1 MYAVIQTGG
10 KQLRVKV
17 GDVVAVEKVAGD
29 EGDAVVFDRVL
40 LVDPGEG
47 KGETS
52 VGAPLVDGAQVK
64 GTVVAQERA
73 RKVRAY
79 LYKPRQNS
87 NRKQFSH
94 RQYHTRV
101 KIDSI
106 EA

>member
-17 GDVVAVEKVAGD
+17 GDVVDVEKLAGD
-29 EGDAVVFDRVL
+29 AGDAVVFDRVL

-47 KGETS
+47 KGDAS
-52 VGAPLVDGAQVK
+52 VGAPLIDGAKVK
-64 GTVVAQERA
+64 GTVVAQQRA
-73 RKVRAY
+73 KKVRAY

-94 RQYHTRV
+94 RQYQTRV
-101 KIDSI
+101 KIDAI